1 MFIILNEF
9 VSEFSDMV
17 KVFVV
22 SLLAYA
28 RSYIDKGIMLFKIEG
43 CIKIYAYL

>member
-1 MFIILNEF
+1 MMKIL
-9 VSEFSDMV
+9 
-17 KVFVV
+17 VV

-28 RSYIDKGIMLFKIEG
+28 RSYIDKGIMLFKIDG